1 MLIGGLADQ
10 NPALLGSIPGISPA
24 IIGAGVTGLKQA
36 FINSTKGVW
45 YFGLAVSCAGALI
58 CVFIQN
64 LTQEYT
70 AEIDHPVEK
79 PEVNHKEFA

>member
-45 YFGLAVSCAGALI
+45 YFGLAVSCVGALI